1 MHEPLSELVPDSFH
15 RSVQLS
21 YWLDSKR
28 EYIFHLLIEP
38 HRELRDPFVK
48 LYDYFYD
55 GNFWTHGDNYWTD
68 IINDDYAF
76 LCAGIVLG
84 FKKKELGY
92 LMLDLKNGS
101 RTELLHALVQK
112 YPPAKVKEAF
122 HQALDTANES
132 TDPDCYE
139 SYIKN
144 FMQQ

>member
-1 MHEPLSELVPDSFH
+1 MHEPLPDLVPSSFH

-21 YWLDSKR
+21 YWLDGNR
-28 EYIFHLLIEP
+28 EYNFHLLIHP
-38 HRELRDPFVK
+38 NRKLRDPFIK

-76 LCAGIVLG
+76 LCAAIVLG
-84 FKKKELGY
+84 FDRKELGHF
-92 LMLDLKNGS
+92 MLDLKKGS
-101 RTELLHALVQK
+101 RTELLHALVKK
-112 YPPAKVKEAF
+112 YPPARVKDVF
-122 HQALDTANES
+122 RQALNTANES

-139 SYIKN
+139 SYIKK

>member
-68 IINDDYAF
+68 VINDDYAF

-84 FKKKELGY
+84 FEKKELSY

-101 RTELLHALVQK
+101 RAELLHALVQK
-112 YPPAKVKEAF
+112 YPPAKVKDVF
-122 HQALDTANES
+122 RQAWDQATAS
-132 TDPDCYE
+132 IDPVL
-139 SYIKN
+139 YIKN
-144 FMQQ
+144 YMHQ

>member
-1 MHEPLSELVPDSFH
+1 MHEPLPELVPDSFH

-21 YWLDSKR
+21 YWLDGNR
-28 EYIFHLLIEP
+28 EYNFHLLIHP
-38 HRELRDPFVK
+38 NRKLRDPFIK

-76 LCAGIVLG
+76 LCAAIVLG
-84 FKKKELGY
+84 FDRKKLSH
-92 LMLDLKNGS
+92 LLLDLKKGS
-101 RTELLHALVQK
+101 RTELLHALVKK
-112 YPPAKVKEAF
+112 YPPARVKDVF
-122 HQALDTANES
+122 RQALNTANES

>member
-1 MHEPLSELVPDSFH
+1 MHEPLSELVPDSFR

-68 IINDDYAF
+68 VINDDYAF

-84 FKKKELGY
+84 FEKKELGY

-101 RTELLHALVQK
+101 RAELLHALVQK
-112 YPPAKVKEAF
+112 YPPAKVKDVF
-122 HQALDTANES
+122 RQAWDPATAS
-132 TDPDCYE
+132 IDPVL
-139 SYIKN
+139 YIKN
-144 FMQQ
+144 YMHQ